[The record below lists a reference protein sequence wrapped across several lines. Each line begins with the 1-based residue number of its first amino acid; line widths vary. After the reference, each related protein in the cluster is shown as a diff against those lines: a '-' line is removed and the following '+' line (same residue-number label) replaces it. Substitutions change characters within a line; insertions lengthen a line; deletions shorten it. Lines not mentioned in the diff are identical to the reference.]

1 MVTTRQ
7 ELQQRE
13 LIEGAF
19 LQVWKLKLVRFK
31 TMKSILELNSKKV
44 LDSRFIPALNP
55 TEAYKESRCD
65 RRSTNRRL
73 FGFVLHSAII

>member
-19 LQVWKLKLVRFK
+19 LQGWKLKLVLK
-31 TMKSILELNSKKV
+31 
-44 LDSRFIPALNP
+44 P
-55 TEAYKESRCD
+55 
-65 RRSTNRRL
+65 
-73 FGFVLHSAII
+73 